1 MIAACPQCRATPC
14 AACEHVARLDAQARA
29 EMVLDRETAIAE
41 PDVGAQPW
49 ELSYEPPA
57 PVALIRLPLVRRAV
71 ESLQFEGA
79 RVGADDAETAWSL
92 AVAWA
97 AQSVFESSYV
107 RAAWKALALALLA
120 GDEAAA
126 LDAAAWIAT
135 PGAAMARAVARVQS
149 QGVAA

>member
-1 MIAACPQCRATPC
+1 MIGACPQCRATPC

-41 PDVGAQPW
+41 PDVDAQPW
-49 ELSYEPPA
+49 EMSYEPPA

-71 ESLQFEGA
+71 ESLRFEGA

-92 AVAWA
+92 AVAWR
-97 AQSVFESSYV
+97 AQSVFESSYARV
-107 RAAWKALALALLA
+107 AWKSLALALLA

-149 QGVAA
+149 RAVAA